1 MVRLAAP
8 VVVAEIGWVAMG
20 LVDTLM
26 VGPLGPEAIGAVGVG
41 SSLFI
46 GVVIFAMG
54 ILLGLDTL
62 VSQAYGAGRIDEC
75 HRWLVHGAVLSLVV
89 AVPVTLLLIGLSAVL
104 AGWGLDPSV
113 LVLTR
118 PYLDVVTWSV
128 LPLLL
133 YATFRRYL
141 QGMGVVRPVMIA
153 LVTANITNVIV
164 NWVLIYGKLGAPAMG
179 VRGAAWATVT
189 LARGDGGVS
198 LGHNRRA
205 RA

>member
-41 SSLFI
+41 SSLYI

-89 AVPVTLLLIGLSAVL
+89 AVPVTLLLVGLSAVL

-153 LVTANITNVIV
+153 LVTANITNVI
-164 NWVLIYGKLGAPAMG
+164 AC
-179 VRGAAWATVT
+179 
-189 LARGDGGVS
+189 GDGGVS
-198 LGHNRRA
+198 PGHNRRA

>member
-1 MVRLAAP
+1 MVTLAVP

-62 VSQAYGAGRIDEC
+62 VSQAYGAGRVDEC

-89 AVPVTLLLIGLSAVL
+89 AVPVTLLLFGLVRRSWPV
-104 AGWGLDPSV
+104 GVSIRRSWS
-113 LVLTR
+113 LTR
-118 PYLDVVTWSV
+118 PYLDVVPGACCRSCCTRRSA
-128 LPLLL
+128 
-133 YATFRRYL
+133 ATCR
-141 QGMGVVRPVMIA
+141 
-153 LVTANITNVIV
+153 
-164 NWVLIYGKLGAPAMG
+164 
-179 VRGAAWATVT
+179 AWASCG
-189 LARGDGGVS
+189 RS
-198 LGHNRRA
+198 
-205 RA
+205 